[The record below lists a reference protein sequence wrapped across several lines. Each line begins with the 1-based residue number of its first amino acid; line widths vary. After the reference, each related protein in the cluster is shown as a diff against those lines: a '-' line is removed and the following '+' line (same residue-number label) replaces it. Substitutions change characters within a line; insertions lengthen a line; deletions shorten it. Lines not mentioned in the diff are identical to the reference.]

1 MEERER
7 ASLRALLEQKVSK
20 MSVQQGDREGGRR
33 ERVSL
38 RALLEQKVS
47 KTNVEIERE

>member
-1 MEERER
+1 MGERGKEE
-7 ASLRALLEQKVSK
+7 
-20 MSVQQGDREGGRR
+20 R

-47 KTNVEIERE
+47 KMNIQQGDREGGRRERGCHSELCWNRR